1 MDFIHNT
8 KAILKRELK
17 SYFDS
22 PVAYVFLVVF
32 LMLTAFLTFAVGR
45 FYESGQA
52 DLRGFFFW
60 HPWVYLI
67 LVPAA
72 AMRLWAE
79 ERRSGTI
86 ELLLTMPVTLTQAI
100 LGKFLAAWIFLTLA
114 LVLTFPV
121 LLTTLYL
128 GDPDIGVALAGY
140 FGSFLLAGMYLSVGV
155 LTSAMT
161 RNQVISFVIS
171 VVICLFLL
179 LAGWPPVTDLLV
191 RATQD
196 HDQLQWLVQ
205 AVASISF
212 MPHYESIQ
220 RGIIAL
226 RDLVYY
232 TSVIVFMIWATHV
245 VLENRKAA

>member
-1 MDFIHNT
+1 MDFTRNT

-17 SYFDS
+17 SYFES
-22 PVAYVFLVVF
+22 PVAYVFLIVF

-45 FYESGQA
+45 FYENGQA

-79 ERRSGTI
+79 ERRAGTI

-100 LGKFLAAWIFLTLA
+100 LGKFLAAWAFLTLA
-114 LVLTFPV
+114 LVLTLPV
-121 LLTTLYL
+121 LFTTMVL
-128 GDPDIGVALAGY
+128 GEPDIGVALAGY
-140 FGSFLLAGMYLSVGV
+140 LGSFLLAGTYLAVGM

-161 RNQVISFVIS
+161 RNQVISFVVS

-179 LAGWPPVTDLLV
+179 LAGWPPVTDLLA
-191 RATQD
+191 RIAR
-196 HDQLQWLVQ
+196 DQGHLDWLVT

-212 MPHYESIQ
+212 MPHFESIQ
-220 RGIIAL
+220 RGVIAL
-226 RDLVYY
+226 RDLAYHL
-232 TSVIVFMIWATHV
+232 SVILFMLWASHV

>member
-1 MDFIHNT
+1 MDFIRNT

-17 SYFDS
+17 SYFES

-45 FYESGQA
+45 FYENGQA

-79 ERRSGTI
+79 ERRAGTI

-100 LGKFLAAWIFLTLA
+100 LGKFLAAWAFLTLA
-114 LVLTFPV
+114 LILTVPV
-121 LLTTLYL
+121 LLTTMYL
-128 GDPDIGVALAGY
+128 GSPDIGVALAGY
-140 FGSFLLAGMYLSVGV
+140 FGSVLLAGTYLAVGM

-191 RATQD
+191 RVTQD
-196 HDQLQWLVQ
+196 HGNLQWLVTG
-205 AVASISF
+205 VASISF
-212 MPHYESIQ
+212 MPHYESVQ
-220 RGIIAL
+220 RGVIAL
-226 RDLVYY
+226 RDLAYY
-232 TSVIVFMIWATHV
+232 FSMILFMLWAAHV

>member
-1 MDFIHNT
+1 MSFMHNT

-17 SYFDS
+17 SYFES

-32 LMLTAFLTFAVGR
+32 LMLAGFLTFAVGR
-45 FYESGQA
+45 FYENGQA

-79 ERRSGTI
+79 ERRAGTI

-100 LGKFLAAWIFLTLA
+100 LGKFLAAWIFLGVA
-114 LVLTFPV
+114 LTLTFPV
-121 LLTTLYL
+121 LLTTMYL
-128 GDPDIGVALAGY
+128 GHPDIGVALAGY
-140 FGSFLLAGMYLSVGV
+140 LGSFLLAGTYLAVGT

-171 VVICLFLL
+171 VVVCLFLL
-179 LAGWPPVTDLLV
+179 LAGWPPVTDIVL
-191 RATQD
+191 RAVED
-196 HDQLQWLVQ
+196 KPWIEWLVQ
-205 AVASISF
+205 GVASFSF

-220 RGIIAL
+220 RGVVDL

-232 TSVIVFMIWATHV
+232 ASVMVFMLFGTHL
-245 VLENRKAA
+245 VLDNRKAA

>member
-1 MDFIHNT
+1 MDSIRNT
-8 KAILKRELK
+8 KAIFKRELI
-17 SYFDS
+17 SYFSS

-45 FYESGQA
+45 FYENGQA

-79 ERRSGTI
+79 ERRAGTI
-86 ELLLTMPVTLTQAI
+86 ELLLTMPVTLTEAI
-100 LGKFLAAWIFLTLA
+100 LGKFFAAWAFLTLA
-114 LVLTFPV
+114 LILTFPV

-128 GDPDIGVALAGY
+128 GKPDVGVALAGY
-140 FGSFLLAGMYLSVGV
+140 FGSFLLAGTYLSVGV

-191 RATQD
+191 RVAQD
-196 HDQLQWLVQ
+196 HGNLQWLVQ
-205 AVASISF
+205 GVASISF

-220 RGIIAL
+220 RGVIAL
-226 RDLVYY
+226 RDLAYY
-232 TSVIVFMIWATHV
+232 ASVIIFMIFATHTI
-245 VLENRKAA
+245 LENRKAS

>member
-1 MDFIHNT
+1 MDCTHNT

-17 SYFDS
+17 SYFES

-45 FYESGQA
+45 YYENGQA
-52 DLRGFFFW
+52 DLRAFFWW

-67 LVPAA
+67 LVPAS

-79 ERRSGTI
+79 ERRAGTI
-86 ELLLTMPVTLTQAI
+86 ELLLTMPVTLFQAI
-100 LGKFLAAWIFLTLA
+100 LGKFLAAWAFLAIALA
-114 LVLTFPV
+114 LTFPIV
-121 LLTTLYL
+121 LTTIYL
-128 GDPDIGVALAGY
+128 GEPDPGVIVAGY
-140 FGSFLLAGMYLSVGV
+140 LGSFLLAGTYLSVGI

-161 RNQVISFVIS
+161 RNQVISFVLS

-179 LAGWPPVTDLLV
+179 LAGWPPVTDFLIRTV
-191 RATQD
+191 QD
-196 HDQLQWLVQ
+196 NPGLQWLLQGVT
-205 AVASISF
+205 SFSF

-220 RGIIAL
+220 RGVLAL

-232 TSVIVFMIWATHV
+232 ASIIAFMLFATQL
-245 VLENRKAA
+245 VLENRKAG

>member
-1 MDFIHNT
+1 MMHSNT
-8 KAILKRELK
+8 KAILKRELS
-17 SYFDS
+17 SYFES

-52 DLRGFFFW
+52 DLRGFFVW

-67 LVPAA
+67 LVPAV

-86 ELLLTMPVTLTQAI
+86 ELLLTMPITLTQAVM
-100 LGKFLAAWIFLTLA
+100 GKFLAAWLFLAIA
-114 LVLTFPV
+114 LGLTFPV

-128 GDPDIGVALAGY
+128 GSPDPGVALSGY
-140 FGSFLLAGMYLSVGV
+140 LGSLLLAGAYLSVGM

-161 RNQVISFVIS
+161 RNQVVSFVLA
-171 VVICLFLL
+171 VVLSLFLL
-179 LAGWPPVTDLLV
+179 LAGWSPVTDFLV
-191 RATQD
+191 RLVQD
-196 HDQLQWLVQ
+196 HPGWQWLLNG
-205 AVASISF
+205 VASFSF
-212 MPHYESIQ
+212 MPHYEAIQ
-220 RGIIAL
+220 SGVISL

-232 TSVIVFMIWATHV
+232 ASLIIFMLFATHL

>member
-1 MDFIHNT
+1 MDCIHNT
-8 KAILKRELK
+8 KAVLKRELK
-17 SYFDS
+17 SYFES

-45 FYESGQA
+45 YYENGQA
-52 DLRGFFFW
+52 DLRAFFWW

-67 LVPAA
+67 LVPAS

-86 ELLLTMPVTLTQAI
+86 ELLLTMPVTLSQAI
-100 LGKFLAAWIFLTLA
+100 LGKFLAAWAFLAIALA
-114 LVLTFPV
+114 LTFPIV
-121 LLTTLYL
+121 ITTYYL
-128 GDPDIGVALAGY
+128 GEPDSGVIVTGY
-140 FGSFLLAGMYLSVGV
+140 LGSFLLAGAYLSVGI

-161 RNQVISFVIS
+161 RNQVISFVLS

-179 LAGWPPVTDLLV
+179 LAGWPPVTDFLV
-191 RATQD
+191 RAVQD
-196 HDQLQWLVQ
+196 NPGLQWLLHGIT
-205 AVASISF
+205 SFSF

-220 RGIIAL
+220 RGVLAL

-232 TSVIVFMIWATHV
+232 ASVIAFMLFSTQL
-245 VLENRKAA
+245 VLENRKAG